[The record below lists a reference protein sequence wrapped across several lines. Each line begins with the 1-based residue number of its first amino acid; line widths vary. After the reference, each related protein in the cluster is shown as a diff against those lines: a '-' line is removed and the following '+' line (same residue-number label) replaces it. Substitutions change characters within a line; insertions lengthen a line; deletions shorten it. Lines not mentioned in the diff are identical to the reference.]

1 MTTDDAFHVYDT
13 TLRDGAQQEGL
24 SLTVADKLAIAR
36 RLDEFGV
43 GFIEGGWPGAIP
55 KDTEFFRRART
66 ELTLA
71 HAQLA
76 AFGSTRRPDAVAADD
91 PQVAALR
98 ESGAPVVTLV
108 AKSHDRH
115 VRLALRT
122 TLAEN
127 LAMIADTVS
136 HLSAE
141 GQRVFLD
148 AEHFFDGYRSD
159 PAYAL
164 AVVRTAAEAGAD
176 LVALC
181 DTNGGMLPAEIG
193 EVVAAVAVAT
203 GARLGIHCHDD
214 TACAVANTLM
224 AVSAGAT
231 HVQGTANGYGERAG
245 NANLFS
251 VVAGLQLKQGRQV
264 LPPGCLPEM
273 SRVAH
278 AISEVTNVTPST
290 HQPYV
295 GYSAFAHKAGLHAS
309 AVKVDPMLYQH
320 IEPELVGNDMRMLVS
335 DMAGRASVE
344 VKGRQL
350 GYDLSGDRATVG
362 RVVDRVKDLEA
373 HGYTFEAADASFE
386 LLLRDE
392 LAGER
397 LRHFQAESWRVIVER
412 RASGEV
418 VSEATVK
425 LRAKGERIVATGE
438 GNGPV
443 NALDN
448 ALRLALER
456 LYPELARLELAD
468 YKVRI
473 LEGSHGTGAVTRV
486 LIESGDGS
494 DDATGTWSTV
504 GVDENIIAA
513 SWHALAEAVTYALLR
528 AGHQP
533 AEPALPGWAAIAR
546 HHRFVPGPGPTPTHV
561 QAPVRPAPHWPGRRG
576 RRPGRPRPSAGPR
589 TRRWWCQRHTWR
601 G

>member
-1 MTTDDAFHVYDT
+1 MPDDSFHVYDT

-24 SLTVADKLAIAR
+24 TLTVADKLAIAR
-36 RLDEFGV
+36 RLDELGV

-66 ELTLA
+66 ELQLG
-71 HAQLA
+71 HATLA
-76 AFGSTRRPDAVAADD
+76 AFGSTRRPGAVTAED

-115 VRLALRT
+115 VTAALRT

-127 LAMIADTVS
+127 LAMIADTVR
-136 HLSAE
+136 HLAAE

-164 AVVRTAAEAGAD
+164 EVVRVAAEAGA
-176 LVALC
+176 
-181 DTNGGMLPAEIG
+181 
-193 EVVAAVAVAT
+193 EVVAPVAAAS

-214 TACAVANTLM
+214 TACAVANTLT
-224 AVSAGAT
+224 AVEAGVT

-251 VVAGLQLKQGRQV
+251 VVAGLQLKRGREV
-264 LPPGCLPEM
+264 LPPGCLAEM

-278 AISEVTNVTPST
+278 AISEVTNVTPNT

-295 GYSAFAHKAGLHAS
+295 GFSAFAHKAGLHAS

-320 IEPELVGNDMRMLVS
+320 VDPALVGNDMRMLVS

-344 VKGRQL
+344 IKGRQL
-350 GYDLSGDRATVG
+350 GYDLSAEGRAG
-362 RVVDRVKDLEA
+362 RVVERVKDLEA
-373 HGYTFEAADASFE
+373 RGYTFEAADASFE

-397 LRHFQAESWRVIVER
+397 LRHFEVESWRVIGER
-412 RASGEV
+412 RADAAV

-425 LRAKGERIVATGE
+425 LNAKGERIVATGE

-456 LYPELARLELAD
+456 LYPELAMLELAD

-473 LEGSHGTGAVTRV
+473 LENSHGTGAVTRV
-486 LIESGDGS
+486 LIESGDGTGAA
-494 DDATGTWSTV
+494 DGTWSTV

-513 SWHALAEAVTYALLR
+513 SWHALEEAVTYALLR
-528 AGHQP
+528 AGYQP
-533 AEPALPGWAAIAR
+533 AERDSVA
-546 HHRFVPGPGPTPTHV
+546 
-561 QAPVRPAPHWPGRRG
+561 
-576 RRPGRPRPSAGPR
+576 
-589 TRRWWCQRHTWR
+589 
-601 G
+601 